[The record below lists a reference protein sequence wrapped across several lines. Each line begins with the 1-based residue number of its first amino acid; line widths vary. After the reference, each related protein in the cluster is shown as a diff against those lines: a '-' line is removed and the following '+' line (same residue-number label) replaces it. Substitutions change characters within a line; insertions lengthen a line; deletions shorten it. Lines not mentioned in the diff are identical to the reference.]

1 MDIKV
6 GDTLKLKKKH
16 PCGSQMWKVLR
27 VGIDFRLSCEGCG
40 HQIMIASRSYLA
52 AGQMNPR
59 GKMCRK
65 NSCSIWYRRNYGE
78 RKRRLGGGN

>member
-16 PCGSQMWKVLR
+16 PCGSQLWKVLR

-40 HQIMIASRSYLA
+40 HQIMIARKQVEKNIRQIIPGENIA
-52 AGQMNPR
+52 QKEDAKEEEN
-59 GKMCRK
+59 GK
-65 NSCSIWYRRNYGE
+65 
-78 RKRRLGGGN
+78 